1 MLLSAG
7 GLKGG
12 WVRIAYVYNGV
23 CPKGWTSIKIPG
35 TSIPGCRPSSSYGG
49 CCSVFYSTNA
59 CSSGYGHVTG
69 SVVAYQKGTT
79 NAFANIASKRKY
91 GDRWIDGPY
100 LDGVSITHG
109 DPSKG
114 QERKH
119 LFSYAVGFSD
129 NYNSPK
135 YNCPC
140 AQYPG
145 PAPPSFV
152 RNDYYCDAGTSGCP
166 SASTYY
172 YKYPVFKNM
181 QCRYGNNCCAQVE
194 SPWFYKFIPGYTIR
208 DVIEVR
214 ICGDQSWSNEGTI
227 VSQMSLYIQ

>member
-12 WVRIAYVYNGV
+12 WVRIATVGYGK
-23 CPKGWTSIKIPG
+23 CPSGWLSTTIPG
-35 TSIPGCRPSSSYGG
+35 TSARGCRPSFSTAG
-49 CCSVFYSTNA
+49 CDSVFYSTSA
-59 CSSGYGHVTG
+59 CGSGYGHVTG
-69 SVVAYQKGTT
+69 YLTAYQKGTT
-79 NAFANIASKRKY
+79 NAFANIASSKY

-109 DPSKG
+109 NPYRG

-119 LFSYAVGFSD
+119 LFSYALGFSD

-152 RNDYYCDAGTSGCP
+152 RDDYYCDSGTSGCP
-166 SASTYY
+166 ST
-172 YKYPVFKNM
+172 YKYYCGYPLFKNIK
-181 QCRYGNNCCAQVE
+181 CFNGNNCCAQVG
-194 SPWFYKFIPGYTIR
+194 SPWFYKFIPGYTIK
-208 DVIEVR
+208 DAIEVR

-227 VSQMSLYIQ
+227 VSQMYLYIQ